1 MLEHYPYPAC
11 DCHRAIGA
19 RLDNRA
25 GRADLCT
32 MTVTDITTADIA
44 IVGGGLNGLTA
55 AVALGGA
62 GFAVALI
69 DRLDPQATLDA
80 GFDGRVS
87 SIAWSSKVMLETLGV
102 WQGVAGEAEPILEIR
117 VSDGDA
123 PLFLHYDHQ
132 DVGDHPLG
140 YIAENRV
147 LRRALIE
154 RVGRLRTV
162 TVMAPHRVAGLER
175 GRDAAVLELDGGGR
189 VRADLVIACDGS
201 TSALRDMAGIRHVSH
216 SYRQTGIVTTVD
228 HERPHRGIAHERFLA
243 AGPFAILP
251 LPGNRSSLVWTE
263 RDDVATRIMGL
274 DDAAFLEEMVWR
286 FGDFLGAIEPVGPR
300 WSYPLRLVLAE
311 RYTDRRLALVGDA
324 AHLIH
329 PIAGQG
335 YNLGL
340 RDTAA
345 LAEVLSDMRR
355 LGLEPGRDDA
365 LARYARWRRVD
376 NMMLVAATDSL
387 NRLFSNDLAP
397 VRLAR
402 DLGLAAVD
410 RLPPLKRLF
419 MRHAMG
425 TLGHLPRL
433 MRGEGL

>member
-1 MLEHYPYPAC
+1 MH
-11 DCHRAIGA
+11 IGP
-19 RLDNRA
+19 
-25 GRADLCT
+25 
-32 MTVTDITTADIA
+32 TTTSDIA
-44 IVGGGLNGLTA
+44 VVGGGLNGLSA
-55 AVALGGA
+55 AVALASA
-62 GFAVALI
+62 GFAVTLI
-69 DRLDPQATLDA
+69 DRRDPRDTLDE

-102 WQGVAGEAEPILEIR
+102 WQGLADKAEPILEIR
-117 VSDGDA
+117 VSDGEA

-132 DVGDHPLG
+132 DVADHPLG
-140 YIAENRV
+140 HIAENRV
-147 LRRALIE
+147 LRRALID
-154 RVGRLRTV
+154 RVAALQAITI
-162 TVMAPHRVAGLER
+162 MAPHQVTGLER
-175 GRDAAVLELDGGGR
+175 GRDEAVLGLAGGGR
-189 VRADLVIACDGS
+189 VAAKLVIACDGANS
-201 TSALRDMAGIRHVSH
+201 PLRDMAGIRHVVH
-216 SYRQTGIVTTVD
+216 GYRQTSIVTTVE
-228 HERPHRGIAHERFLA
+228 HEHSHRGIAHERFLP

-251 LPGNRSSLVWTE
+251 LAGRRSSLVWTE
-263 RDDVATRIMGL
+263 REDVAERIMAL
-274 DDAAFLEEMVWR
+274 DQAAFVEELAWR
-286 FGDFLGAIEPVGPR
+286 FGDFLGDLSPAGPR
-300 WSYPLRLVLAE
+300 WAYPLSLVLAE

-355 LGLEPGRDDA
+355 LGLEPGREDA

-376 NMMLVAATDSL
+376 NLMLVAATDSL
-387 NRLFSNDLAP
+387 NRLFSNDMAP
-397 VRLAR
+397 VRLVC

-425 TLGHLPRL
+425 TVGRLPRL
-433 MRGEGL
+433 MRGEAL

>member
-1 MLEHYPYPAC
+1 MS
-11 DCHRAIGA
+11 
-19 RLDNRA
+19 
-25 GRADLCT
+25 
-32 MTVTDITTADIA
+32 ITQRTTDIA

-55 AVALGGA
+55 AVALAGA
-62 GFAVALI
+62 GFQVALV
-69 DRLDPQATLDA
+69 DRHDPRQTLDA

-102 WQGVAGEAEPILEIR
+102 WQHVASEAEAILDIR

-123 PLFLHYDHQ
+123 PLFLHYDHRE
-132 DVGDHPLG
+132 VADHPLG

-147 LRRALIE
+147 LRSALVARAGTLSGIE
-154 RVGRLRTV
+154 FLAPSQVTALEQDTDAAQLTLADGGTV
-162 TVMAPHRVAGLER
+162 RAGL
-175 GRDAAVLELDGGGR
+175 
-189 VRADLVIACDGS
+189 VIGCDGAN
-201 TSALRDMAGIRHVSH
+201 SALRDMAGIRHVAH
-216 SYRQTGIVTTVD
+216 RYHQTGIVVTVA
-228 HERPHRGIAHERFLA
+228 HERPHRGIAHERFLK

-263 RDDVATRIMGL
+263 QEELAQRIMEL
-274 DDAAFLEEMVWR
+274 DDAAFLEELAWR
-286 FGDFLGAIEPVGPR
+286 FGDFLGALSVEGPR
-300 WSYPLRLVLAE
+300 WAYPLRLVLAE
-311 RYTDRRLALVGDA
+311 RYTARRLALVGDA
-324 AHLIH
+324 AHFIH

-345 LAEVLSDMRR
+345 LAEVLTDMRR

-365 LARYARWRRVD
+365 LQRYARWRRVD
-376 NMMLVAATDSL
+376 NMMLVAVTDSL
-387 NRLFSNDLAP
+387 NRLFSNDVAP

-425 TLGHLPRL
+425 TVGHLPRL
-433 MRGEGL
+433 LRGEAL